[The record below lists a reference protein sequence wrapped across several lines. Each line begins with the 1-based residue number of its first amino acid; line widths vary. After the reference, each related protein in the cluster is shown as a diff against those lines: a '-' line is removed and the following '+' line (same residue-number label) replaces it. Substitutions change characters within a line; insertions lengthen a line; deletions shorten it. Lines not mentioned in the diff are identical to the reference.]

1 VERVWSQNMRSVH
14 ILAPYDGTR
23 QRSRHI
29 WHMSNGSRME
39 ESWAFPRQTG
49 SFESRPAPSFI
60 TVFAI
65 FSASIA
71 TSRKVPLM
79 GVT

>member
-1 VERVWSQNMRSVH
+1 MRSVH
-14 ILAPYDGTR
+14 ILAPHDGTG
-23 QRSRHI
+23 QRSRRI
-29 WHMSNGSRME
+29 WHMSNGSRTKV
-39 ESWAFPRQTG
+39 SWGFPCQAG
-49 SFESRPAPSFI
+49 SFESRPVLPFTTA
-60 TVFAI
+60 FAI